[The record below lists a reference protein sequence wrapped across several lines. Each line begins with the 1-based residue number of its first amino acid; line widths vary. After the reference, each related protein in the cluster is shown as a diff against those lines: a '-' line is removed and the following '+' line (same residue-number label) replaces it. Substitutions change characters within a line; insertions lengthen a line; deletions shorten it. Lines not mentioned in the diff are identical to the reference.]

1 MKILTLIKNILKDFT
16 KFVWELY
23 KVFSVAI
30 ITGVIV
36 AVTLGGGS
44 FTLDKDTYQY
54 KGLLKLMA
62 NDSTKVN
69 TVDSLII
76 KTDSTQKYYKLD
88 SINNKIKLN

>member
-1 MKILTLIKNILKDFT
+1 MKILTLIKNILKDLC
-16 KFVWELY
+16 KFIWELY

-44 FTLDKDTYQY
+44 FTFNKDTYEY

-62 NDSTKVN
+62 KDSTKIN

-88 SINNKIKLN
+88 SINNKIKFK